1 MLAFI
6 PTKLMFHGK
15 LYTAKE
21 ETDNKPPVFKLWTEN
36 IFHQDGSADV
46 CGHSLERVDDSS
58 GMKVSDLD
66 SKQNPTIAS

>member
-46 CGHSLERVDDSS
+46 CGHSLEQVDDSL
-58 GMKVSDLD
+58 GTKVSDLD
-66 SKQNPTIAS
+66 SKQDPTIAS

>member
-15 LYTAKE
+15 LYTAKV

-36 IFHQDGSADV
+36 ICHQDGSADV
-46 CGHSLERVDDSS
+46 CGHSLEQVDDSL
-58 GMKVSDLD
+58 GTKVSDLD